1 MTGSKKEAKSK
12 MSDEERS
19 ELMKKMD
26 QDLAEHFA
34 QLEAKAKERGPRTQ
48 MVDGFTEENWEDE
61 MANHPFFKKQFE
73 DGEELSPLMQGLQDL
88 KYSPDDNTPE
98 ELAKNYKEDGN
109 FNFKC
114 KKYRFAVASY
124 TEGLKAKCSDSEL
137 NAQLLTNRA
146 AAQFHIG
153 NLRSSLLD
161 CQAAIKILPGH
172 MKAIVRGAQCQ
183 FQLKHFAACKEWC
196 DLGLETD
203 RQHSDLLKMRQ
214 DSVNQEKAVER
225 DRRKRQMEEKR
236 KKVAENVLLDLIK
249 QRGIKVSNTGSDS
262 GLDLSDLEPCHP
274 AAMHKKVHVEENI
287 LVWPVL
293 FLYPEV
299 GETDFIEEF
308 RETDRFSD
316 HLEVMFGA
324 GVERPPWDTQTRYT
338 PSSIVIYFEDC
349 DTNIVEVSLDM
360 TLCQALTHRKFL
372 LKAGTPG
379 FILLVRDS
387 KVHQDFLSKYT
398 LVN

>member
-1 MTGSKKEAKSK
+1 
-12 MSDEERS
+12 
-19 ELMKKMD
+19 MKKMD
-26 QDLAEHFA
+26 EDLAEHFA
-34 QLEAKAKERGPRTQ
+34 KLEAKAKERGPRGQ
-48 MVDGFTEENWEDE
+48 MVEGFTEDNWEE
-61 MANHPFFKKQFE
+61 ELANHPFFKKQFE

-153 NLRSSLLD
+153 NFRSSFLD
-161 CQAAIKILPGH
+161 CRAALKVWPGH
-172 MKAIVRGAQCQ
+172 MKAIVRGAECQ
-183 FQLKHFAACKEWC
+183 SRLKHFNACVEWC
-196 DLGLETD
+196 EQGLEID
-203 RQHSDLLKMRQ
+203 PQHQQLLKLRQ
-214 DSVNQEKAVER
+214 DSVNQEKALER
-225 DRRKRQMEEKR
+225 DRRKQQMEEKR
-236 KKVAENVLLDLIK
+236 KKVAETVLMDLIK
-249 QRGIKVSNTGSDS
+249 QRGIKVSGVRGDS
-262 GLDLSDLEPCHP
+262 GLELSDLEPCHP
-274 AAMHKKVHVEENI
+274 AALHKKVHVEENI

-293 FLYPEV
+293 FLYPEF

-308 RETDRFSD
+308 RETDRFFD
-316 HLEVMFGA
+316 HLEVMFGV
-324 GVERPPWDTQTRYT
+324 GVERPHWDTEARYT
-338 PSSIVIYFEDC
+338 PASIVIYFEDC
-349 DTNIVEVSLDM
+349 DANIVEVSPDF
-360 TLCQALTHRKFL
+360 TLCQALTHKTFL

-387 KVHQDFLSKYT
+387 LVHHDFLSKYN

>member
-1 MTGSKKEAKSK
+1 MTGNQAKSK
-12 MSDEERS
+12 MTDEERS

-26 QDLAEHFA
+26 EDLAEHFA
-34 QLEAKAKERGPRTQ
+34 KLEAKAKERGPRGQ
-48 MVDGFTEENWEDE
+48 MVDGFTEDNWEE
-61 MANHPFFKKQFE
+61 ELANHPFFKKQFE

-124 TEGLKAKCSDSEL
+124 TEGLKARCSDSEL

-153 NLRSSLLD
+153 NFRSSLLD
-161 CQAAIKILPGH
+161 CQAALKLVPGH
-172 MKAIVRGAQCQ
+172 MKAIVRGAECQ
-183 FQLKHFAACKEWC
+183 SRLSHFPACIEWC
-196 DLGLETD
+196 DRGLEVD
-203 RQHSDLLKMRQ
+203 SQHQQLLKLRQ
-214 DSVNQEKAVER
+214 ESVNQEKALER

-236 KKVAENVLLDLIK
+236 KKVAETVLMDLIK
-249 QRGIKVSNTGSDS
+249 QRGIKVSGARDGS

-274 AAMHKKVHVEENI
+274 AALHKKVHVEENI

-293 FLYPEV
+293 FLYPEF

-308 RETDRFSD
+308 REEDKFSD
-316 HLEVMFGA
+316 HLEVMFGV
-324 GVERPPWDTQTRYT
+324 GVERPPWDIEAR
-338 PSSIVIYFEDC
+338 
-349 DTNIVEVSLDM
+349 
-360 TLCQALTHRKFL
+360 
-372 LKAGTPG
+372 
-379 FILLVRDS
+379 
-387 KVHQDFLSKYT
+387 
-398 LVN
+398 

>member
-1 MTGSKKEAKSK
+1 MTGKQAKPK

-26 QDLAEHFA
+26 EDLAEHFA
-34 QLEAKAKERGPRTQ
+34 KLEAKAKERGPRGQ
-48 MVDGFTEENWEDE
+48 MVDGFTEENWEE
-61 MANHPFFKKQFE
+61 ELANHPFFKEQFE

-124 TEGLKAKCSDSEL
+124 TEGLKAKCEDSEL

-153 NLRSSLLD
+153 NFRSSFLD
-161 CQAAIKILPGH
+161 CQAALKVLPGH
-172 MKAIVRGAQCQ
+172 MKAIVRGAECQ
-183 FQLKHFAACKEWC
+183 ARLQHFTACVEWC
-196 DLGLETD
+196 DLGLEID
-203 RQHSDLLKMRQ
+203 RQHQTLLKLRQ
-214 DSVNQEKAVER
+214 ESVNQEKALER

-236 KKVAENVLLDLIK
+236 KKVAETVLMDLIK
-249 QRGIKVSNTGSDS
+249 QRGIKVSGAKGVS

-274 AAMHKKVHVEENI
+274 AALHKKVHVEENI

-293 FLYPEV
+293 FLYPEF

-308 RETDRFSD
+308 RETDRFAD

-324 GVERPPWDTQTRYT
+324 GVERPHWDTEARYR
-338 PSSIVIYFEDC
+338 PASIVIYFEDC
-349 DTNIVEVSLDM
+349 DANIVEVSHDL
-360 TLCQALTHRKFL
+360 TLCQALTHHKFL

-387 KVHQDFLSKYT
+387 VVHQDFLSKYT
-398 LVN
+398 LVK

>member
-1 MTGSKKEAKSK
+1 MTGSKKEAKAK

-19 ELMKKMD
+19 ELMKQMD

-34 QLEAKAKERGPRTQ
+34 QLEAKAKERGPRSQ
-48 MVDGFTEENWEDE
+48 MVEGFTEDNWEDE

-88 KYSPDDNTPE
+88 KYSPDDNSPE

-124 TEGLKAKCSDSEL
+124 TEGLKAKCSDLEL

-161 CQAAIKILPGH
+161 CQAAIKILPSH
-172 MKAIVRGAQCQ
+172 MKAIVRGSHCHS
-183 FQLKHFAACKEWC
+183 QLKHFSACKEWC
-196 DLGLETD
+196 DLGLQID
-203 RQHSDLLKMRQ
+203 PQHPELLKLRQ
-214 DSVNQEKAVER
+214 EAVSNEKALER

-236 KKVAENVLLDLIK
+236 QKIAENVLLDLIR
-249 QRGIKVSNTGSDS
+249 QRGIKVTSRDGDS
-262 GLDLSDLEPCHP
+262 GLELSDLEPCHP
-274 AAMHKKVHVEENI
+274 AALHKKVHVEENI

-308 RETDRFSD
+308 RETDKFVD
-316 HLEVMFGA
+316 HLEVMFGEE
-324 GVERPPWDTQTRYT
+324 VERPPWDTQTRYT
-338 PSSIVIYFEDC
+338 SSVLI
-349 DTNIVEVSLDM
+349 SL
-360 TLCQALTHRKFL
+360 
-372 LKAGTPG
+372 
-379 FILLVRDS
+379 
-387 KVHQDFLSKYT
+387 
-398 LVN
+398 